1 MRLKS
6 LTRNTRIFVAVSLLS
21 GFGGAAMSLTAGVW
35 VLDLTGS
42 SALAGLV
49 GLGVF
54 APTLAGPL
62 LGAAADRLPRR
73 ALLVTTALLTA
84 AALLL
89 LPLVRTGRDAWL
101 IFAVM
106 LVYGVSYV
114 LVDAAES
121 ALLPAAV
128 AAAELGAVNGLRMTA
143 QEGTKLVAPA
153 AGAALYA
160 WHGAWPVAALCAT
173 LLLGAATL
181 YRLLRLPPDPPAPA
195 RRRVRA
201 RDGMAFLRADR
212 PLRTLVLTG
221 GVTIGAS
228 GFVTAAVYETIT
240 GDIGLPA
247 SFAGVLGSAQGAGS
261 IAGSLAAGALLTRR
275 GPAVTGALGAALFAA
290 SCLGRLVPAGWAAV
304 ACSVL
309 AGVGLPLT
317 LVAAMTAVQLRT
329 PGDLLGRVSATA
341 STLLFAPVAA
351 AIPLGSAAVTLGS
364 APPLLLAAAACAGTA
379 VRLLVT
385 HPPGGGQEAGGRVAS
400 SRAARADRAAGS
412 GRPWRRSRAMPPSG

>member
-1 MRLKS
+1 MRLRS
-6 LTRNTRIFVAVSLLS
+6 LTPNTRIFVAVSLLS

-62 LGAAADRLPRR
+62 LGAAVDRLPRR
-73 ALLVTTALLTA
+73 TLLVTTALLTA

-89 LPLVRTGRDAWL
+89 LLLVRTERDAWL

-106 LVYGVSYV
+106 LAYGISYV

-128 AAAELGAVNGLRMTA
+128 AADELGSVNGLRMTA
-143 QEGTKLVAPA
+143 QEGTKLIAPA
-153 AGAALYA
+153 TGAALYA

-181 YRLLRLPPDPPAPA
+181 YRLLRLPPDTAPSPA
-195 RRRVRA
+195 RRHGGA
-201 RDGMAFLRADR
+201 REGMTFLRRNR

-228 GFVTAAVYETIT
+228 GFVTAAVYETVT
-240 GDIGLPA
+240 RDIGLAA
-247 SFAGVLGSAQGAGS
+247 SFVGVLGSAQGAGS

-275 GPAVTGALGAALFAA
+275 GEAVTGALGAALFAA
-290 SCLGRLVPAGWAAV
+290 SCLAG
-304 ACSVL
+304 
-309 AGVGLPLT
+309 
-317 LVAAMTAVQLRT
+317 
-329 PGDLLGRVSATA
+329 
-341 STLLFAPVAA
+341 
-351 AIPLGSAAVTLGS
+351 
-364 APPLLLAAAACAGTA
+364 
-379 VRLLVT
+379 
-385 HPPGGGQEAGGRVAS
+385 S
-400 SRAARADRAAGS
+400 SRPRRWPWRAAS
-412 GRPWRRSRAMPPSG
+412 WPASACR